1 MPSLLEDLRRTGY
14 PPGAQRAFV
23 MAKVMEKNHVIIV
36 GSKTPDL
43 VRQVHMIPADH
54 MDQAFLIAAEKMGRD
69 DLDVIIVPHALMTL
83 PIVTKKKKP
92 ANQS

>member
-23 MAKVMEKNHVIIV
+23 MAKVMEKTHVIIV

-43 VRQVHMIPADH
+43 VRQVHMIPAEH
-54 MDQAFLIAAEKMGRD
+54 MDQARKDGAG
-69 DLDVIIVPHALMTL
+69 
-83 PIVTKKKKP
+83 
-92 ANQS
+92 